1 MAGGARSQ
9 CLREDRGRAELH
21 RGTPATLILLSPSIF
36 AWLFRVGYSNLV
48 ALLTESVR
56 SRVSK
61 PRTNQNPPPE
71 RPSCREN
78 TPNREISNR
87 HNPTIR
93 ITRNSHKTNDRLI
106 SNRHK
111 SHLLAEASP
120 VSAAASRVLQ
130 ILFAAS
136 ISNRASPNVKII
148 TETRKPGPR
157 HGFQSK
163 GTERLG
169 GAYSTSLALQ
179 PPHS

>member
-87 HNPTIR
+87 HNPAIR
-93 ITRNSHKTNDRLI
+93 IARNLHKTNDRRI

-111 SHLLAEASP
+111 WQP
-120 VSAAASRVLQ
+120 VSTAASRVLQ
-130 ILFAAS
+130 IPFAAS